1 MDIVVVFCQIDDFCR
16 QFEPLWRQHQL
27 EKLPHPIDGR
37 RRRPAGLALSE
48 TLTLLVWFHLS
59 GYRTFKH
66 FYQGHACQ
74 QLRAEFPGLPGYTR
88 MVGLIPSAL
97 APLCAFLNTRL
108 ATTRGM
114 GLPPS
119 PWPPLCFFLTPRP
132 APTRGTAFIASFPL
146 KGPHNRRIHSH
157 KVFAGLAQ
165 RGRSSVDWFFG
176 FKLHFIIND
185 TGELVAVHLTPGQVD
200 DRTPVPGLAAGLWGK
215 LFGDR
220 GYVSQ
225 KLFDEL
231 WADGVQLVPRLKRR
245 MKNRLVPLLDDL
257 LLRKRGLIDC
267 VGDQLKNLC
276 QIEHTRHRSPAN
288 AFVNIIAALVAYCL
302 RPSKP
307 SLGLTEQDCQTLV
320 SATI

>member
-1 MDIVVVFCQIDDFCR
+1 MDIVAVFCQIDDFCR

-27 EKLPHPIDGR
+27 EKLPHPIGGR

-59 GYRTFKH
+59 GYRTFQH

-74 QLRAEFPGLPGYTR
+74 HLRAEFPGLPGYTR

-108 ATTRGM
+108 AATRGI
-114 GLPPS
+114 
-119 PWPPLCFFLTPRP
+119 
-132 APTRGTAFIASFPL
+132 AFIDSLPL
-146 KGPHNRRIHSH
+146 KVCHNRRIHSH

-231 WADGVQLVPRLKRR
+231 WADGVQLVTRLKRR

-257 LLRKRGLIDC
+257 LLRKRGLIEC

>member
-1 MDIVVVFCQIDDFCR
+1 MPASLCVPSFPACLATR
-16 QFEPLWRQHQL
+16 AWWGSSRRPW
-27 EKLPHPIDGR
+27 HPCVLFSTRVWPPRAR
-37 RRRPAGLALSE
+37 RRRDP
-48 TLTLLVWFHLS
+48 
-59 GYRTFKH
+59 
-66 FYQGHACQ
+66 
-74 QLRAEFPGLPGYTR
+74 PGLRRRPPVR
-88 MVGLIPSAL
+88 RLPRSAA
-97 APLCAFLNTRL
+97 APLCLFLHRRR
-108 ATTRGM
+108 APARG
-114 GLPPS
+114 PPFIR
-119 PWPPLCFFLTPRP
+119 PVPR
-132 APTRGTAFIASFPL
+132 RGCQ
-146 KGPHNRRIHSH
+146 NRRIHSH
-157 KVFAGLAQ
+157 KVFAGVAQ

-176 FKLHFIIND
+176 FKRHFIIND
-185 TGELVAVHLTPGQVD
+185 TGELVAVRLTPGQVD
-200 DRTPVPGLAAGLWGK
+200 DRTPVPDLAAGLWGK

-231 WADGVQLVPRLKRR
+231 WADGVQLVTRLKRR

-257 LLRKRGLIDC
+257 LLRKRGLIEC